1 MAADLEGE
9 KTLECVAG
17 RTHRQHFSSPDPDR
31 PTPPAPFPRPARVF
45 SLSCAS
51 FVYRTEMGK
60 KGTELEISVLS
71 EIADA
76 FDGSFFSFLVET
88 IRTK

>member
-17 RTHRQHFSSPDPDR
+17 RTHRQHFSSPILTVPLH
-31 PTPPAPFPRPARVF
+31 PLLSPVPHVS
-45 SLSCAS
+45 SLSRVHLS
-51 FVYRTEMGK
+51 FTEQRWGRR
-60 KGTELEISVLS
+60 EQSWEISVLS